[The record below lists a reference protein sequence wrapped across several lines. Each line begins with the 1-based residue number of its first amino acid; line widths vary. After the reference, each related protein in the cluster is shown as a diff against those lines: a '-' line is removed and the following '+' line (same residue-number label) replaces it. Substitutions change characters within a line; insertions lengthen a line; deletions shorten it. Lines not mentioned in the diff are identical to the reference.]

1 MPSFYR
7 PVAGQSV
14 YGIFAVAVATP
25 LIVLIVVDE
34 SYPAQ
39 ATLIAT

>member
-14 YGIFAVAVATP
+14 YGIFAVATP